1 MCQTGEEINMC
12 NSKQNFVHLHNH
24 TWYSV
29 QDALPSPT
37 DLAMTARKEG
47 FPAVAITDHG
57 RMGGCIEFFEA
68 CNKPID
74 GLDPIKPILGCEM
87 YVVPD
92 RFDKDMVVDEYGNKR
107 RRKTWH
113 LTMLA
118 KNQTGYRN
126 LLALSR
132 LGAEQ
137 DAYHYFPRIDWDVI
151 TKHSEGVICLSGC
164 LGSEV
169 NQQLSRE
176 DVDGARETMRRYKE
190 VFGEDYYG
198 ELQYHGIDLQ
208 KHNLP
213 LLLDLCKELDIK
225 TACSNDIHYLQKE
238 QWELHDVLIHM
249 RESLTKDSAEVK
261 ESGKREAYGSHE
273 FYMKTEAQM
282 RKMFGKVEEC
292 VDNTLEIA
300 DKVENFM
307 KVNVPHMLPSA
318 EIPTNDQ
325 MFNDFKSKHYPYHK
339 PNEAYLA
346 YLAIT
351 GLKALGLADN
361 PVYKARLKYEL
372 TTVWNMGVTDYFLI
386 QRELAEFMKQA
397 HIRFGIRGSGVAS
410 LINYCLGIS
419 DIDPVRWNL
428 MFERFLN
435 PGRGTKYKLEFPEK
449 PTKEWFDEHGKQPQ
463 QEACERIKTVAKQAI
478 AEDAGLKPLQP
489 QIQKEIWALEGQK
502 LASYICD
509 LADSGF
515 KTDKNTPNLW
525 SAYFLGITPEKPKGD
540 MVVGQVATL
549 PDVDTDI
556 DDRYRDTAI
565 EWARRRFGD
574 EHVAI
579 VGNWGT
585 YAIKAAVT
593 ACLKSSK
600 KFQQRYGEK
609 SHIVAQ
615 SISKSIAVQPAH
627 TEDPEEPLEFA
638 LKQNPDLQQ
647 YVKQFPDEFDA
658 ARKLIGV
665 VSNLGVHASAV
676 VIASEPINWHTPLE
690 RSNKGMVTAYDMN
703 DVEKIGMVKYDFL
716 GLAMHQKIERALKYI
731 KERHGKEIDLRRI
744 PMDDKKVLNLFNE
757 KKTTT
762 LFQFGSD
769 GMKDSLS
776 KVQVSDVEDLI
787 AVVSLFRPGPLQFIP
802 DYASYKRNPN
812 TVRYPHEIIKRHLG
826 VTYGI
831 PVYQEQVMLVC
842 RDMANFDHDEVDSM
856 RKAVSKK
863 NPIAFEKC
871 CKLFKDKATKA
882 GIDGKVVDMTL
893 DSWKGFAGYAFN
905 RAHAASYAILA
916 YRGAYLRAYYP
927 IEWLAA
933 CIQTDITG
941 NKQDRVGDHI
951 HECDSER
958 PRIVVSGP
966 DVNTSKLEVSITEKD
981 VIVLPLTY
989 IKGIGANGCEFMDG
1003 APYEDI
1009 KDFIIRGEPSR
1020 TMLRNLAEAGALRSL
1035 PDYKGG
1041 DIDRFMERVEPH
1053 YAELDS
1059 IKREAKKAEKQRYT
1073 SMSPLQKTST
1083 ATVRPVR
1090 PAGKPFRPKSKPSIL
1105 DSFE

>member
-1 MCQTGEEINMC
+1 MC
-12 NSKQNFVHLHNH
+12 NNNQKQNFVHLHNH
-24 TWYSV
+24 TFYSV

-37 DLAMTARKEG
+37 ALAMNARKAG

-68 CNKPID
+68 CNKPVD

-92 RFDKDMVVDEYGNKR
+92 RFDKEMIVDEYGNKK

-118 KNQTGYRN
+118 KNETGYRN
-126 LLALSR
+126 LLALTR
-132 LGAEQ
+132 LGA
-137 DAYHYFPRIDWDVI
+137 DPDCYHYFPRIDWDAI

-169 NQQLSRE
+169 NQQLTKE
-176 DVDGARETMRRYKE
+176 DIDGARETMRRYKE
-190 VFGEDYYG
+190 VFGDDYYG

-225 TACSNDIHYLQKE
+225 TACSNDIHYLEKS

-249 RESLTKDSAEVK
+249 RESLTKDEVK

-273 FYMKTEAQM
+273 FYMKTEEQM
-282 RKMFGKVEEC
+282 RKIFGRVPEC
-292 VDNTLEIA
+292 VDNTMEIA

-307 KVNVPHMLPSA
+307 KVNVPHMLPHS
-318 EIPTNDQ
+318 EIPKNDQ
-325 MFNDFKSKHYPYHK
+325 MFNDFKAKHYPYHK

-351 GLKALGLADN
+351 GMRALGLSN
-361 PVYKARLKYEL
+361 NTVYKERLKYEL

-386 QRELAEFMKQA
+386 QRELSMFMKEA

-449 PTKEWFDEHGKQPQ
+449 PSKEWFDEHGKQPQ
-463 QEACERIKTVAKQAI
+463 NEACERLKTVAKEAI
-478 AEDAGLKPLQP
+478 SNDSELKPYQP
-489 QIQKEIWALEGQK
+489 QIQKEIWALDGQK
-502 LASYICD
+502 LATYICD

-515 KTDKNTPNLW
+515 KTEKNTPNLW
-525 SAYFLGITPEKPKGD
+525 SAYFMGITSEKPTGD
-540 MVVGQVATL
+540 MLVGQVATL

-574 EHVAI
+574 EQVAI

-600 KFQQRYGEK
+600 KFQHRYGEK

-615 SISKSIAVQPAH
+615 SISKSIMVQPPH
-627 TEDPEEPLEFA
+627 TEDPEDPLVYAVNQYPE
-638 LKQNPDLQQ
+638 LQQ
-647 YVKQFPDEFDA
+647 YIKQYPDEFEA
-658 ARKLIGV
+658 ANKLIGV

-676 VIASEPINWHTPLE
+676 VIASEPINWHTPIE
-690 RSNKGMVTAYDMN
+690 RSNKGLVTAYDMN
-703 DVEKIGMVKYDFL
+703 DVEKLGMVKYDFL
-716 GLAMHQKIERALKYI
+716 GLAMHQKIDRALKYI
-731 KERHGKEIDLRRI
+731 KQRYGKDIDLVNI
-744 PMDDKKVLNLFNE
+744 PDNDENVFKLFNAG
-757 KKTTT
+757 KTTT
-762 LFQFGSD
+762 LFQFSSD
-769 GMKDSLS
+769 GMKSSLNQ
-776 KVQVSDVEDLI
+776 VQVSDIEDLI
-787 AVVSLFRPGPLQFIP
+787 AVVALFRPGPLQFIP
-802 DYASYKRNPN
+802 DYAAYKRNPK
-812 TVRYPHEIIKRHLG
+812 TVRYPHEIIQKHLG

-863 NPIAFEKC
+863 NPVAFEKC
-871 CKLFKDKATKA
+871 CKMFKQNATKA

-893 DSWKGFAGYAFN
+893 ESWKGFAGYAFN

-916 YRGAYLRAYYP
+916 YRGAYLRTYYP
-927 IEWLAA
+927 TEWLAA
-933 CIQTDITG
+933 SIQTDITNG
-941 NKQDRVGDHI
+941 KQERVGGHI
-951 HECDSER
+951 KECDNEK
-958 PRIVVSGP
+958 PRIRVVGP
-966 DVNTSKLEVSITEKD
+966 DVNMSKNEVSITEND
-981 VIVLPLTY
+981 VIVLPMTY
-989 IKGIGANGCEFMDG
+989 IKGIGSNGSDFINN
-1003 APYEDI
+1003 APYENV

-1020 TMLRNLAEAGALRSL
+1020 TLLRTLAESGALNSL
-1035 PDYKGG
+1035 PDYHNT
-1041 DIDRFMERVEPH
+1041 DTDTFMERVEVH
-1053 YAELDS
+1053 YAALDAA
-1059 IKREAKKAEKQRYT
+1059 KKEAKRAEKQRYT
-1073 SMSPLQKTST
+1073 SMSPLQKPST
-1083 ATVRPVR
+1083 LAARPSR
-1090 PAGKPFRPKSKPSIL
+1090 PAGKPFKPKPQSSIL
-1105 DSFE
+1105 DIFE